1 MHLTSLTE
9 NLIEFL
15 ILCFFSGEDVSSF
28 CASSVEQYYSWNI
41 GKRRAAEVNS
51 LLQYFISSH

>member
-15 ILCFFSGEDVSSF
+15 ILCFLGEDVSSF

-41 GKRRAAEVNS
+41 GKRRAAEVILS
-51 LLQYFISSH
+51 SSIS